1 MEASLKVL
9 LACLLAFTF
18 LIAIDATCIAL
29 AVSAITADLGGNATE
44 SFWIGAAYLL
54 AMCMSQPILA
64 RLSDVF
70 NRRSIILAS
79 ILMLGIGSLVSDSA
93 DTTALLLVG
102 RTVQGFGAGGLTVL
116 SYALYGDLEPRSGL
130 RFLTALSLFIAAGT
144 VCGPLLGAALS
155 KGHQWRW
162 NFRLNVP
169 LCLVLGIFVYNAKDV
184 PRRASG
190 AVRLSE
196 LDFVAVALFVAAI
209 VPLLVGLTL
218 AGSLY
223 EWTDWQAIVPITLGG
238 VALLL
243 LISKELL
250 PSGARFLFGSR
261 STQRPLLGLRLLR
274 GLHGATTFIGA
285 TFLGVLMYA
294 LLFFLPIY
302 YRVIKERSEIA
313 TGLFLLPQTL
323 MMAPCAGI
331 VLVLV
336 QVLGLSY
343 RWTLVLGWLCTTC
356 GIGLL
361 ALLGVD
367 KTAASDVLLNL
378 LSGFGMG
385 ILLPALALSAK
396 DSSESTDALEAPMF
410 LVFMRYLGS
419 ASGLVIVGLVF
430 QRVLRNNLISTK
442 FNSEAV
448 EMTKYATTL
457 MYSIRE
463 MPSSQDKHL
472 LVRATENTLRTIWLA
487 LSAVSLVVLLLSC
500 TMVLVTMRQK
510 REPQVCAPG
519 SSTER
524 VPQLVLKPESLSLE
538 EDLKA
543 LKAIFDKDCM

>member
-1 MEASLKVL
+1 MEAKLKLL
-9 LACLLAFTF
+9 LASLLAFTF
-18 LIAIDATCIAL
+18 LIAVDATSIAL

-44 SFWIGAAYLL
+44 SFWIGAAYLV

-70 NRRSIILAS
+70 DRRSIILAS
-79 ILMLGIGSLVSDSA
+79 ILMLGVGSLVCESA
-93 DTTALLLVG
+93 DTTAVLLVG
-102 RTVQGFGAGGLTVL
+102 RTVQGFGGGGLTVL

-155 KGHQWRW
+155 EGDQWRW
-162 NFRLNVP
+162 IFRLNSP
-169 LCLVLGIFVYNAKDV
+169 LCVALGVLVYNASDTPGRV
-184 PRRASG
+184 SDTA
-190 AVRLSE
+190 RLLE
-196 LDFVAVALFVAAI
+196 LDFVAAVLFVASI

-223 EWTDWQAIVPITLGG
+223 EWTDWQAIVPIALGG
-238 VALLL
+238 VSLLF
-243 LISKELL
+243 LISKEL
-250 PSGARFLFGSR
+250 GIWFLLGSKR
-261 STQRPLLGLRLLR
+261 VPKRPLLGLKLLR

-285 TFLGVLMYA
+285 TVLGVLMYA

-336 QVLGLSY
+336 EVLGMSY
-343 RWTLVLGWLCTTC
+343 RWTLVLGCLCTTC

-367 KTAASDVLLNL
+367 KTAAADVLLNL
-378 LSGFGMG
+378 LSGFGIG

-396 DSSESTDALEAPMF
+396 DSPQSADALEALMF

-430 QRVLRNNLISTK
+430 QRVLRNNLLSTK
-442 FNSEAV
+442 FNSVAV

-463 MPSSQDKHL
+463 MPSSQDKQL
-472 LVRATENTLRTIWLA
+472 LVQATQNTLRTIWLV
-487 LSAVSLVVLLLSC
+487 LSAVSLAVLLLSC
-500 TMVLVTMRQK
+500 VMVLVTMRQK
-510 REPQVCAPG
+510 RQPKVPALG
-519 SSTER
+519 YSTEKA
-524 VPQLVLKPESLSLE
+524 PQ
-538 EDLKA
+538 LKA
-543 LKAIFDKDCM
+543 LDVKGLDLD